1 MQVPIPHNL
10 GREEARRRLHAN
22 GHKMADSFPAGM
34 AQVETSWPSEDRMAL
49 SIQAMGQAVVGRID
63 IEDTQVVLD
72 VDLPPAL
79 AFIEPLVAGAIK
91 QSGMKMLAPPS
102 GD

>member
-10 GREEARRRLHAN
+10 GRDEARRRLREN
-22 GHKMADSFPAGM
+22 SHKMADSFPGGM
-34 AQVETSWPSEDRMAL
+34 AKVETSWPSEDRMAMQ
-49 SIQAMGQAVVGRID
+49 IHAMGQAVVGHID
-63 IEDTQVVLD
+63 VEDRQVVLT

-79 AFIEPLVAGAIK
+79 GFIEPIIAGAIK
-91 QSGMKMLAPPS
+91 QSGQKMLAPPS

>member
-1 MQVPIPHNL
+1 MRVPIPHNL

-22 GHKMADSFPAGM
+22 GHKMAEGFPAGM

-63 IEDTQVVLD
+63 IEDTQVVLN

-79 AFIEPLVAGAIK
+79 AFIEPLHPAAV
-91 QSGMKMLAPPS
+91 
-102 GD
+102 

>member
-1 MQVPIPHNL
+1 MDVAIPHNL
-10 GREEARRRLHAN
+10 GREETRRRMKAN
-22 GHKMADSFPAGM
+22 SHRMGEGIPGGV
-34 AQVETSWPSEDRMAL
+34 VETSWPSEDRMAL
-49 SIQAMGQAVVGRID
+49 SIQAMGQAVIGRID

-91 QSGMKMLAPPS
+91 QSGQKMLAPPTK
-102 GD
+102 D

>member
-1 MQVPIPHNL
+1 
-10 GREEARRRLHAN
+10 
-22 GHKMADSFPAGM
+22 MAEGFPAGM

-49 SIQAMGQAVVGRID
+49 SIRAMGQAVVGRID

-91 QSGMKMLAPPS
+91 QSGQKMLAPPS